1 MSSATCNQEADFM
14 QIVYE
19 RALIDDSDIRE
30 ILNYSKK
37 TKFRLLGIVLAEVS
51 NRLDCHHTTASEM
64 TLEAKSF
71 SCFNQ
76 YNLGTG
82 DLRFDSLQLF
92 DYAEARDD
100 QAVVQ

>member
-1 MSSATCNQEADFM
+1 
-14 QIVYE
+14 
-19 RALIDDSDIRE
+19 
-30 ILNYSKK
+30 
-37 TKFRLLGIVLAEVS
+37 
-51 NRLDCHHTTASEM
+51 M

-100 QAVVQ
+100 QAVVQSIGIELKYFLRDDILPSCVQRLLCKLDIITGIIGEPASKGP